1 MNLLEQSGLKG
12 SLENSI
18 KNIESV
24 SDVNEIKNIID
35 VKKNKTK
42 KYFTKKNSYKN
53 VIIII
58 FLIFFIFCFGV
69 FSNKEN
75 LNSGYDYKFLS
86 LTNDISIDDSLYI
99 RSLSIKNNNLV
110 IIAETNK
117 QREIY
122 SYLPII
128 ERIFTNIKL
137 KVDKNIS
144 QIWINHKIENSTKR
158 SIYEIFSMIDEIDG
172 LHIEKEIID
181 NRLIAICNM
190 DDFNIIFNYF
200 NKIKLLNFEFDLQLI
215 NYISKKKYY
224 NLTIE
229 S

>member
-42 KYFTKKNSYKN
+42 KYFTKKNSYKS

-117 QREIY
+117 QREIS
-122 SYLPII
+122 SYLPTI

-158 SIYEIFSMIDEIDG
+158 SIHEIFNMIDEIDG

>member
-1 MNLLEQSGLKG
+1 MNLLEQSGMKG

-18 KNIESV
+18 KNIELV
-24 SDVNEIKNIID
+24 SNVNERRNIID

-42 KYFTKKNSYKN
+42 EYFSKKNSYKN

-69 FSNKEN
+69 FSNKIN
-75 LNSGYDYKFLS
+75 LESGHDYKFLS
-86 LTNDISIDDSLYI
+86 LTNTISIDDSLYI
-99 RSLSIKNNNLV
+99 KSLSIENNNLV
-110 IIAETNK
+110 IIAETNM

-122 SYLPII
+122 SYLPTI
-128 ERIFTNIKL
+128 EKIFTNIKL

-144 QIWINHKIENSTKR
+144 QVWINHKIDNSTKR
-158 SIYEIFSMIDEIDG
+158 SIHEIFNMIDEIDE

-200 NKIKLLNFEFDLQLI
+200 NKIKLLNFEFNLELI
-215 NYISKKKYY
+215 NYISKKNYY